1 MTETIVDSSLSR
13 AELALTRLAEDPDR
27 LDLARRRFSASP
39 PSFTSSKGPDSTLTN
54 SPDAEVGPHVS
65 GVTQKDILENQRGLS
80 RPRPQFDAQQ
90 FAERARLLEL
100 DNRGALLAPIDYAH
114 HSYEVVKRRWQEQGI
129 WCDEWNC
136 KTGYYNFGHTW
147 MHEEPVPPDS
157 GFDAI
162 AEGEDEH
169 ACDLFGV
176 HRPPKRRGSELTPG
190 QQETKERNREK
201 SRPIHQFLW
210 QLARERD
217 RISGEPTVREV
228 AASADLDINTKA
240 YESVKK
246 WWLACHIW
254 DTKWGILPGM
264 TWKHERPLEWPP
276 KDDPETGSEVV
287 YPNLVSGNGA
297 EADPISP
304 KSIHSSPG
312 PPSKLMAWCNGPMP
326 TIMPQSGWRDESGHS
341 CQWNRDSLCD
351 ESVAEEDP
359 ASRAGV
365 NGAAGQSTSHDSPR
379 PSRDLFAHLV
389 PNTQLTTNGNV
400 IEEDPPEDVG
410 MGEMIADSQPHPPSQ
425 SIGNL
430 SVERPQKRPRGRP
443 KKTPNGV
450 VAKIKPDVSPGRIS
464 VSRTSRPHTK
474 STRGRGRPKKKMENG
489 ASSDKAALSVPEQAT
504 IPTSRR
510 SKRTR

>member
-1 MTETIVDSSLSR
+1 MAGVTVGSSLSQ
-13 AELALTRLAEDPDR
+13 AQQILTGLVDDPDR
-27 LDLARRRFSASP
+27 LDRARRRFSASP
-39 PSFTSSKGPDSTLTN
+39 PSFTSAKGPDSTLTN
-54 SPDAEVGPHVS
+54 SPGAEVGPHVS
-65 GVTQKDILENQRGLS
+65 GVSQKDILAERRTLS

-90 FAERARLLEL
+90 FAERKRLMEDDMKGNLHM
-100 DNRGALLAPIDYAH
+100 PIDMSYDH
-114 HSYEVVKRRWQEQGI
+114 HSYEIVKRRWQEQGI
-129 WCDEWNC
+129 WCDGWDC
-136 KTGYYNFGHTW
+136 KTGYYNFGQKW
-147 MHEEPVPPDS
+147 MHEEPLPPDS
-157 GFDAI
+157 GSDAI
-162 AEGEDEH
+162 AEAEDEH

-240 YESVKK
+240 YENVKK

-276 KDDPETGSEVV
+276 NDDPDTGSEVV

-304 KSIHSSPG
+304 KSIHSSPE
-312 PPSKLMAWCNGPMP
+312 PPSKLVAWCNGPMP
-326 TIMPQSGWRDESGHS
+326 TIMPQSGWGDVSGHS
-341 CQWNRDSLCD
+341 CQWNPDSLCD

-389 PNTQLTTNGNV
+389 PNTQLTSNGNV

-450 VAKIKPDVSPGRIS
+450 VANIKPEVSPGPIG
-464 VSRTSRPHTK
+464 VSRTSKPHIK
-474 STRGRGRPKKKMENG
+474 STRGRGRPKKNIEDRL
-489 ASSDKAALSVPEQAT
+489 SRHKAALSAPEQTT
-504 IPTSRR
+504 IPASR
-510 SKRTR
+510 